1 MTIVVDANVAIAV
14 LDSAHMFHRAA
25 IRRCV
30 EEGDIAILNLT
41 HAEALIHP
49 TRLGRFDDAADEL
62 ARLGFVI
69 HPIGNEVASRARL
82 LRAEYGNRNFSMV
95 DAIVVGLAAEHNWPV
110 VTCDA
115 KWPATHGVSI
125 EVLKP
130 DA

>member
-14 LDSAHMFHRAA
+14 LDPADVFHQAA

-30 EEGDIAILNLT
+30 EEGDVAILNLT

-69 HPIGNEVASRARL
+69 LPIGNEVANRARL
-82 LRAEYGNRNFSMV
+82 LRAEYGNRNFPMV
-95 DAIVVGLAAEHNWPV
+95 DAIVVGLGVENDWPV

-115 KWPATHGVSI
+115 KWPPMKGIAI
-125 EVLKP
+125 EVLAP
-130 DA
+130 DR

>member
-14 LDSAHMFHRAA
+14 LDPAHAFHRAA
-25 IRRCV
+25 LRRCI
-30 EEGDIAILNLT
+30 EERDVAILNLT

-69 HPIGNEVASRARL
+69 HPIGNEVANRSRL
-82 LRAEYGNRNFSMV
+82 LWAEYGNRNFPMV
-95 DAIVVGLAAEHNWPV
+95 DAIVVGLGAEFGWPV

-115 KWPATHGVSI
+115 KWPAIHGVTV
-125 EVLKP
+125 EVLAP
-130 DA
+130 DS